1 MTELTSCQAT
11 LIAAPSSGQGK
22 TMFCAAFA
30 RQLRN
35 KGQRVQVFKLGPDYL
50 DPTIHEVASGKVV
63 YNLDLWV
70 MGEQHCLDLLTKASA
85 NNDVILVESVMGLH
99 DNLPSNAILCQL
111 FGLPI
116 TLILDVAKFAQTAA
130 AIVSGMRLFGAGA
143 NITAVIGNKVGSDN
157 HDLLMSHAIGD
168 CYAGSIRRDARFEI
182 AQRHLGLVQAGDIK
196 NLDKQLDQ
204 AADALDEF
212 NIFVPL
218 TDIAF
223 SSSNAFFKKSDNA
236 RLLDG
241 KIIAI
246 ARDAAF
252 SFIYPM
258 NQQVLEEAGA
268 KLSYFSPLENDVVPQ
283 CDSLWIP
290 GGYPELHLD
299 VLSNSDRTRTSIL
312 DHHRQNKP
320 ILAECGGMMY
330 LCNSILNT
338 AGEYGRTCGILNAS
352 CEMETRFQSVGLQAV
367 NYGQGEIRGHSF
379 HHSKIFPNLGSSV
392 TPEIYA
398 TRQDGCQGE
407 AVYKNG
413 NSRLSYIHHYFASN
427 SDASASLFLSP
438 DCSFSKVNNT

>member
-1 MTELTSCQAT
+1 MMTELTSCQAT

-22 TMFCAAFA
+22 TVFCAAFA

-70 MGEQHCLDLLTKASA
+70 MGEQHCLEILRKASA
-85 NNDVILVESVMGLH
+85 HNDVILVESLMGLH
-99 DNLPSNAILCQL
+99 DNQPSNAKLCQL

-130 AIVSGMRLFGAGA
+130 AIVSGMRLYDVGA

-157 HDLLMSHAIGD
+157 HDLIMRHAFSNGNGD
-168 CYAGSIRRDARFEI
+168 CYAGSIRRDSRFEI
-182 AQRHLGLVQAGDIK
+182 AQRHLGLVQADDIE

-212 NIFVPL
+212 EISVPL
-218 TDIAF
+218 TNITF
-223 SSSNAFFKKSDNA
+223 LSSSASLKKLENP
-236 RLLDG
+236 RLLEG
-241 KIIAI
+241 KTIAI

-268 KLSYFSPLENDVVPQ
+268 KLSYFSPLKNEVVPE
-283 CDSLWIP
+283 CDALWIP
-290 GGYPELHLD
+290 GGYPELHLNI
-299 VLSNSDRTRTSIL
+299 LSNADQTRTSIL

-338 AGEYGRTCGILNAS
+338 AGEYGKTCGILNAS

-379 HHSKIFPNLGSSV
+379 HHSKISPDLGSSV

-398 TRQDGCQGE
+398 IRQDGRQGE

-427 SDASASLFLSP
+427 SEASSLLFLSA
-438 DCSFSKVNNT
+438 DY

>member
-1 MTELTSCQAT
+1 MMKELTTCQAT

-22 TMFCAAFA
+22 TVFCAAFA

-35 KGQRVQVFKLGPDYL
+35 KGRRVQVFKLGPDYL

-70 MGEQHCLDLLTKASA
+70 MGEQHCFELLRKASA
-85 NNDVILVESVMGLH
+85 LNDVVLVESLMGLH
-99 DNLPSNAILCQL
+99 DNQPSNAMLCQL

-116 TLILDVAKFAQTAA
+116 TLILDVAKLAQTAA
-130 AIVSGMRLFGAGA
+130 AIVSGMRLFDVGA

-157 HDLLMSHAIGD
+157 HDLLMSQAIGD
-168 CYAGSIRRDARFEI
+168 CYAGSIRRDTRFEI

-212 NIFVPL
+212 NISVTL

-223 SSSNAFFKKSDNA
+223 PYSQSFFKKPDSA

-241 KIIAI
+241 KIIAV

-268 KLSYFSPLENDVVPQ
+268 KLSYFSPLKNDVVPE
-283 CDSLWIP
+283 CDALWIP

-299 VLSNSDRTRTSIL
+299 VLSNSDQTRTSIL

-338 AGEYGRTCGILNAS
+338 AGEYGKTCGILDAS

-367 NYGQGEIRGHSF
+367 NYGKGEIRGHSF
-379 HHSKIFPNLGSSV
+379 HHSKIFSSFGSSV

-398 TRQDGCQGE
+398 TRQDGRQGE
-407 AVYKNG
+407 AVYKKG
-413 NSRLSYIHHYFASN
+413 NTRLSYMHHYFASN
-427 SDASASLFLSP
+427 SDASVSLFLCV
-438 DCSFSKVNNT
+438 DC